1 MNELLGH
8 IACKKNM
15 QMRFIIAVVAGT
27 VCVSVCLFVTTVSP
41 TKMAEPVETLFG
53 IWSWVGSGNQVL
65 GSDGSES
72 LKSWEDEEVITLL
85 RRILSL
91 MVVECCVC
99 SLCLQCF
106 DTVGWAAGKASC
118 L

>member
-27 VCVSVCLFVTTVSP
+27 VCVSVCLFVTTVSS

-53 IWSWVGSGNQVL
+53 IWSWVVSGNQVL

-85 RRILSL
+85 HRILSL
-91 MVVECCVC
+91 MVMECCVC

-106 DTVGWAAGKASC
+106 DTVGWAAGKASG

>member
-41 TKMAEPVETLFG
+41 TKMAEPIEMLFG
-53 IWSWVGSGNQVL
+53 TWSWVGSGNQVL

-72 LKSWEDEEVITLL
+72 LKSWEVEEVITLL

-91 MVVECCVC
+91 MVMECCVC

-106 DTVGWAAGKASC
+106 DAVGWAAGKASG